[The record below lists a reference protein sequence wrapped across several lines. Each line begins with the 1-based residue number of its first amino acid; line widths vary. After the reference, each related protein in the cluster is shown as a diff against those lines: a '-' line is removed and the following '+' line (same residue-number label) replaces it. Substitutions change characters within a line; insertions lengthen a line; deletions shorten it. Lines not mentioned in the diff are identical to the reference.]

1 MKPRGNDRTFHL
13 EFGARSQDAELRDHA
28 VPLRR
33 GGLDLERNVLLVCVL
48 QLDER
53 GFDATS
59 GTAIIRRCCT
69 TVSVTLAHGSTARTD
84 EIDNGRFNF

>member
-1 MKPRGNDRTFHL
+1 MKPRRNDRTFHL
-13 EFGARSQDAELRDHA
+13 EFGARAQDAELRDYA

-53 GFDATS
+53 GFDATR
-59 GTAIIRRCCT
+59 GTAVIRRRYT
-69 TVSVTLAHGSTARTD
+69 TVSATQPHGFTARTD
-84 EIDNGRFNF
+84 EIDNGRFDF